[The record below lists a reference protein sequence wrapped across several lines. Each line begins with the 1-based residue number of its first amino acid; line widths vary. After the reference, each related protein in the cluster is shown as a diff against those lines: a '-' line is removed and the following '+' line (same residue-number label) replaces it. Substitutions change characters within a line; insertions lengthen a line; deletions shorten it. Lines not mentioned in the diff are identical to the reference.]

1 VTFFTASG
9 YLGALA
15 PNHAPQDSKD
25 GLLDLLTLFQQAQ
38 WAPGREL
45 IRGLEPSTI
54 MDLDPSFPVLIEGGT
69 FDPATGAFTPTHR
82 ARRMVTFRFDRGLP
96 KVMRGGK

>member
-1 VTFFTASG
+1 M
-9 YLGALA
+9 
-15 PNHAPQDSKD
+15 PNHAPEGSPD
-25 GLLDLLTLFQQAQ
+25 GLVDLLTFFQQAQ
-38 WAPGREL
+38 WKPGNEL

-54 MDLDPSFPVLIEGGT
+54 MDLVPEFPVLVEGGT
-69 FDPATGAFTPTHR
+69 YADGVFTPTHR